1 MSSTFKE
8 SLKEEEKVIYLEA
21 LMYILGGGKAIS
33 PERGEYL
40 KRQAEEIGF
49 PLKEL
54 KNIKKIKR
62 PETISNQLLKI
73 RNVRLRRYFLR
84 EMIMLAIADHELGDV
99 EMCNIYKIGT
109 AIGIKE
115 DKINDFFLWAA
126 QGVEWQI
133 EGVRMVEDDL

>member
-8 SLKEEEKVIYLEA
+8 NLGEEEKVIYLGA
-21 LMYILGGGKAIS
+21 LMYILGGGKTIS
-33 PERGEYL
+33 PERNEYL

-49 PLKEL
+49 PEKEL

-62 PETISNQLLKI
+62 PETISNRLLEI

-84 EMIMLAIADHELGDV
+84 EMIMLAITDHELCDV

-133 EGVRMVEDDL
+133 EGVRLVEDDL